1 MNEAIRKLEMEIYEL
16 KQQLSK
22 LRTEATPEPVADYTF
37 QTATG
42 DVTWA
47 DLFGDKEHLFLIH
60 NMGESCDY
68 CTLWADVLHGYMPML
83 EQKASVVLVNGD
95 SPAMQQ
101 AQSAKRGWR
110 VRCVTDTSGEFTE
123 AMGMMENGYR
133 APGMSAFHR
142 GADGAVV
149 RTGVT
154 PFGPGDDFC
163 PVWPAFDLLKGG
175 ADGWEPS

>member
-37 QTATG
+37 QTADG
-42 DVTWA
+42 DVSWD
-47 DLFGDKEHLFLIH
+47 DLFAGKEHLFLIH

-68 CTLWADVLHGYMPML
+68 CTLWADVLHGYLPML

-110 VRCVTDTSGEFTE
+110 VRCVTDPSGEFTE
-123 AMGMMENGYR
+123 AMGMMKEGHR
-133 APGMSAFHR
+133 WPGMSAFHR
-142 GADGAVV
+142 NPDGTVE

>member
-1 MNEAIRKLEMEIYEL
+1 
-16 KQQLSK
+16 
-22 LRTEATPEPVADYTF
+22 
-37 QTATG
+37 
-42 DVTWA
+42 
-47 DLFGDKEHLFLIH
+47 
-60 NMGESCDY
+60 
-68 CTLWADVLHGYMPML
+68 MPML
-83 EQKASVVLVNGD
+83 EQKASVVLVSGD
-95 SPAMQQ
+95 FPAMQQ
-101 AQSAKRGWR
+101 AQSTKRGWR

-123 AMGMMENGYR
+123 AMGMMKDGHR
-133 APGMSAFHR
+133 WPGMSAFHR